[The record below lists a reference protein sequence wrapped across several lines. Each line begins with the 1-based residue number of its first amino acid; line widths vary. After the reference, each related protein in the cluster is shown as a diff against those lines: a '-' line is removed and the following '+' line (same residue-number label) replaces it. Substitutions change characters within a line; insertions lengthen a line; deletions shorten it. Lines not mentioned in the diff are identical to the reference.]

1 MWINTTPI
9 VAQYHYGAT
18 DAASAAYQDASN
30 WVGELFA
37 IYNGVAAIAALT
49 LLPWLSRRL
58 GQARTHM
65 IGLACGAIGYASFFL
80 LRDPAHLIVS
90 ALFIGIFWPSVLAM
104 PYSILPST
112 LPPAT
117 LGLYM
122 GQFKLLLLLPQLLLA
137 PVMDPP

>member
-1 MWINTTPI
+1 MKRLALVQFFSWSALFIMWINTTPI

-80 LRDPAHLIVS
+80 LRDPAHLTGSERSEARRVGKECVRTFRS
-90 ALFIGIFWPSVLAM
+90 RWSPD
-104 PYSILPST
+104 
-112 LPPAT
+112 
-117 LGLYM
+117 
-122 GQFKLLLLLPQLLLA
+122 K
-137 PVMDPP
+137 

>member
-90 ALFIGIFWPSVLAM
+90 EIFIGIFWASVLAM
-104 PYSILPST
+104 RSEEHTSELQSLMRISYAVFSLKKKIT
-112 LPPAT
+112 LHKT
-117 LGLYM
+117 QYIY
-122 GQFKLLLLLPQLLLA
+122 
-137 PVMDPP
+137 